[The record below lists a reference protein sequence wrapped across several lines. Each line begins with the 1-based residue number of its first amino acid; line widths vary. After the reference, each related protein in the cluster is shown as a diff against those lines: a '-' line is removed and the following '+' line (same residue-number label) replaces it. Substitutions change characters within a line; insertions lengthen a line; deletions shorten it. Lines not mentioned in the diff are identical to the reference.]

1 MNIENMLD
9 SNKFGVNLLIF
20 HTSYKRFV
28 NVELKQYDLNL
39 IQAICLSLIDK
50 ETDINQKK
58 LADMLFLTK
67 GAITK
72 AVNKLVDMELVCRE
86 KSGSDKRHYVLNTSE
101 KGKTLLK
108 SLNEIHTRWEE
119 EMGLA
124 DLSENFEDT
133 FKKLALKSTE
143 LI

>member
-1 MNIENMLD
+1 MLN

-20 HTSYKRFV
+20 HTSYKRFI

-39 IQAICLSLIDK
+39 IQAICLSLIDN
-50 ETDINQKK
+50 ETDMNQKK
-58 LADMLFLTK
+58 LADRLFLTK

-72 AVNKLVDMELVCRE
+72 AVNKLVDMDLVYRE
-86 KSGSDKRHYVLNTSE
+86 KSSSDKRHYVLNTSE
-101 KGKTLLK
+101 KGKDLLN
-108 SLNEIHTRWEE
+108 SLNEIYSRWEA
-119 EMGLA
+119 EMGLD
-124 DLSENFEDT
+124 DLSDNFKDT

>member
-101 KGKTLLK
+101 KGKNLLK
-108 SLNEIHTRWEE
+108 SLNEIHARWEE